1 MKDQLIQSYYRLLEK
16 VSLEKHR
23 GFFADFVLTSR
34 LVGLVGARGTGK
46 TTIMLQYIKEKIA
59 DPHTALYFSADHI
72 FFTEQSLLSFIE
84 EQYSREGRRFFFI
97 DEVHKYP
104 RWNQELK
111 NVYDSFPDITVL
123 FSGSSSLDLITGSYD
138 LSRRA
143 ILHHLPGMSFREY
156 LNFETGLIQEPF
168 SLDQIIESHQSI
180 SMKLAEIPRLLGH
193 FHDYLKNGYY
203 PFYFEDRTTFPER
216 LLSVIEKTIYEDI
229 ASYYS
234 LRTENLPLLKKMIA
248 FFATIQPGEISVNG
262 IAKAL
267 GIDNKT
273 AGNYIEMLSSTGL
286 LRTVGVDKS
295 GASLVRTPDKV
306 FLNNTAMYF
315 AVSGNLGIENRIGTV
330 RECFFLSMIQNA
342 GKKAFY
348 SKAGDYTVNDFCF
361 EIGGKSKGYS
371 QIKDV
376 PNSFLIKDDI
386 LVSGGR
392 REIPLWLLGFL
403 Y

>member
-1 MKDQLIQSYYRLLEK
+1 MKEQLIQTYYRLLEK
-16 VSLEKHR
+16 TSTEKHR
-23 GFFADFVLTSR
+23 GFFNQFELTGR
-34 LVGLVGARGTGK
+34 LIGLIGARGTGK
-46 TTIMLQYIKEKIA
+46 TTLMLQYIKEKT
-59 DPHTALYFSADHI
+59 DPHTALYVTADHI
-72 FFTEQSLLSFIE
+72 YFTEHSLLSFIE
-84 EQYSREGRRFFFI
+84 EQYSREGRRLFFI

-111 NVYDSFPDITVL
+111 NIHDSFPDITVV

-156 LNFETGLIQEPF
+156 LNFETGLVQDPF
-168 SLDQIIESHQSI
+168 SFEQIIESHQSI

-193 FHDYLKNGYY
+193 FKEYLENGYY
-203 PFYFEDRTTFPER
+203 PFFFDDKTTFHER

-248 FFATIQPGEISVNG
+248 FFATIQPGETSVNG

-267 GIDNKT
+267 GVDNKT
-273 AGNYIEMLSSTGL
+273 AGNYIEMLRSTGL
-286 LRTVGVDKS
+286 IRSVGVNKS
-295 GASLVRTPDKV
+295 GSALVRTPDKV
-306 FLNNTAMYF
+306 FLNNTAMYY

-342 GKKAFY
+342 GKSAFY
-348 SKAGDYTVNDFCF
+348 AKRGDYSVNDFCF
-361 EIGGKSKGYS
+361 EIGGKNKDYS
-371 QIKDV
+371 QIKDIA
-376 PNSFLIKDDI
+376 NSYLVKDDM

-392 REIPLWLLGFL
+392 REIPLWLFGFI